1 MTPNGDA
8 FVKPSLAMGVLPEI
22 LTELLA
28 ARKRCVRLRLRGGA
42 VDGMDGRPGTCSA
55 TKSLQFALASTVMP
69 PHLMPP
75 LVLQC
80 ACGHGRRHRPL
91 PQGGVQWQAD
101 GAQGVGKL
109 GVR

>member
-28 ARKRCVRLRLRGGA
+28 ARKRCVCVLLRLRGGA
-42 VDGMDGRPGTCSA
+42 VDGRLGTWSA
-55 TKSLQFALASTVMP
+55 TKSLPFALALTVMP

-91 PQGGVQWQAD
+91 PQGGVQRQAD